1 MTLTQTQIDNLLALN
16 VKGAGG
22 KDKELAEALG
32 HTRTSERFFDAYD
45 SSDVPWEYKKQSK
58 DQWLDLIKLSEL
70 SDEEKDIGILWF
82 NHKNG
87 KIRTVYLCTYRE
99 LLRTLGIGWL
109 PLAVTRL
116 FTAICKD
123 YKPQIKISI
132 KDTIIKQGT
141 LLYSAE

>member
-1 MTLTQTQIDNLLALN
+1 MILTQTQIDNLSKLN

-22 KDKELAEALG
+22 KDRELAEALG
-32 HTRTSERFFDAYD
+32 HKRISERFFDAYD
-45 SSDVPWEYKKQSK
+45 TDGTPWEYKKQSG

-70 SDEEKDIGILWF
+70 SGAEKEIGILWF

-87 KIRTVYLCTYRE
+87 KIQTVYLCTYRE

-109 PLAVTRL
+109 PIAVTRL
-116 FTAICKD
+116 FTKICKS

-132 KDTIIKQGT
+132 KNSVIKKGT
-141 LLYSAE
+141 LLFSAE

>member
-22 KDKELAEALG
+22 KDRELSEALG

-45 SSDVPWEYKKQSK
+45 DDGIPWEYKKQSK

-70 SDEEKDIGILWF
+70 SNEEKDIGILWF

-87 KIRTVYLCTYRE
+87 KIQSVYSCTYRE

-109 PLAVTRL
+109 PIIVTRL
-116 FTAICKD
+116 FTTICKA
-123 YKPQIKISI
+123 YKPQIKINV

>member
-1 MTLTQTQIDNLLALN
+1 MKLTQIQIDNLLKLN

-22 KDKELAEALG
+22 KDKELAGALG
-32 HTRTSERFFDAYD
+32 HKRTSERFFDAYD
-45 SSDVPWEYKKQSK
+45 DEGTPWEYKKQSR

-70 SDEEKDIGILWF
+70 SDSEKNIGILWF

-87 KIRTVYLCTYRE
+87 KINTVYLCTYRE

-109 PLAVTRL
+109 PVLVTRL
-116 FTAICKD
+116 FIKICKS
-123 YKPQIKISI
+123 YKPQIKISV
-132 KDTIIKQGT
+132 KDATIKQGT